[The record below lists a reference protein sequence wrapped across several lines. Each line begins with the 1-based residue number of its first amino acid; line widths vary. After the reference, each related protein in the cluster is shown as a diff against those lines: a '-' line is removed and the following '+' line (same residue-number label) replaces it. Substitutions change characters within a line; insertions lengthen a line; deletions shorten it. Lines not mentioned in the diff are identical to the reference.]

1 MAQLPEGIDIQKLL
15 HLHEVYQK
23 QLQKK
28 KEFYQTPEGKA
39 ANCAKAKKF
48 YEANKEKILAKAAER
63 RAAGD
68 GANSLDYY
76 YQHREEI
83 LVKAKERR
91 IAKRAAAAAAVAQ
104 RAVMTFSPLPPA
116 QPTPSQPLQPSS

>member
-48 YEANKEKILAKAAER
+48 YEANKERILARAAEK

-68 GANSLDYY
+68 GGNSLDYY
-76 YQHREEI
+76 YEHREEI
-83 LVKAKERR
+83 LARAKEKRA
-91 IAKRAAAAAAVAQ
+91 AKKAAAAAAVRE
-104 RAVMTFSPLPPA
+104 RAVVVFAPP
-116 QPTPSQPLQPSS
+116 QPQTTS

>member
-1 MAQLPEGIDIQKLL
+1 MAQLPEGVDVQKLL

-48 YEANKEKILAKAAER
+48 YEANKERILARAAEK

-68 GANSLDYY
+68 GGNSLEYY
-76 YQHREEI
+76 YEHREVI
-83 LVKAKERR
+83 LARAKEKRA
-91 IAKRAAAAAAVAQ
+91 AKRAAAAAAVAQ
-104 RAVMTFSPLPPA
+104 RAVMTFAPA
-116 QPTPSQPLQPSS
+116 TETV

>member
-1 MAQLPEGIDIQKLL
+1 MAQLPEGIDVQKLL

-48 YEANKEKILAKAAER
+48 YEANKERILAKAAEK

-83 LVKAKERR
+83 LAKAKE
-91 IAKRAAAAAAVAQ
+91 KRAAKKAAEAAAV
-104 RAVMTFSPLPPA
+104 RARAGFVFSPPAASSVHPPVE
-116 QPTPSQPLQPSS
+116 PLQE

>member
-1 MAQLPEGIDIQKLL
+1 MAQLPEGVDVQKLL

-23 QLQKK
+23 QLQRK

-48 YEANKEKILAKAAER
+48 CEANKERILAKAAER
-63 RAAGD
+63 RAEGG

-76 YQHREEI
+76 YEHREEI
-83 LVKAKERR
+83 LAKAKE
-91 IAKRAAAAAAVAQ
+91 KRAAKKAAEAAKVRE
-104 RAVMTFSPLPPA
+104 RAVVVFSPPAASSVHPPVE
-116 QPTPSQPLQPSS
+116 PLQE

>member
-1 MAQLPEGIDIQKLL
+1 MAQLPEGVDIQKLL

-48 YEANKEKILAKAAER
+48 YEANKERILAKAAEK
-63 RAAGD
+63 RAKGESS
-68 GANSLDYY
+68 SLEYY
-76 YQHREEI
+76 YENREAI
-83 LVKAKERR
+83 LAKAKAKRD
-91 IAKRAAAAAAVAQ
+91 AKRAAEAAAVRQ
-104 RAVMTFSPLPPA
+104 RAVVVFASA
-116 QPTPSQPLQPSS
+116 PSQE

>member
-1 MAQLPEGIDIQKLL
+1 MATLPEGVDIQKLL

-48 YEANKEKILAKAAER
+48 YEANRERILAKSAEK
-63 RAAGD
+63 RAAGE
-68 GANSLDYY
+68 GGSLEYY
-76 YQHREEI
+76 YEHREEI
-83 LVKAKERR
+83 LAKAKERR
-91 IAKRAAAAAAVAQ
+91 LAKKAAAAEAVAQ

-116 QPTPSQPLQPSS
+116 QPTPSPPAQPSS

>member
-1 MAQLPEGIDIQKLL
+1 MAQLPEGVDVQKLL

-48 YEANKEKILAKAAER
+48 YEANKERILAKAAEK
-63 RAAGD
+63 RAKGESS
-68 GANSLDYY
+68 SLEYY
-76 YQHREEI
+76 YENREAI
-83 LVKAKERR
+83 LAKAK
-91 IAKRAAAAAAVAQ
+91 AKRDAKRSAAAAAVAQ
-104 RAVMTFSPLPPA
+104 RAVMTFNPLPQA
-116 QPTPSQPLQPSS
+116 QPREPQPPQPSS